1 MQKTVS
7 PEEWLAARKDLL
19 AKKKGLT
26 RARDQLA
33 AERFNGKRMIY
44 GGFKVFV
51 SA

>member
-1 MQKTVS
+1 M
-7 PEEWLAARKDLL
+7 ARRTQRP
-19 AKKKGLT
+19 ARQKKGLT